1 MCWTCGTSPA
11 RLLARLH
18 HTSHLRNKTLASAG
32 STLSC
37 KGLIRCRDVYIL
49 SCSMHA
55 FHTLSVKQCLQRL
68 FFCSVNWSSRTLPT
82 QHLKQEFRG
91 QFFPCLAEPLKPSIP
106 PTTSNV
112 SSPRKHLK
120 HIVGYPIPRVFPSL
134 WLLMIWVSCL
144 TGFWN
149 QGQCLPEHARYGN
162 NIVISTT
169 STQVTR
175 SPRPQERV
183 FHCVSV

>member
-1 MCWTCGTSPA
+1 MCTFCRAVCMHFTRFQSNNAFNACFFAVSIGAPGPF
-11 RLLARLH
+11 RL
-18 HTSHLRNKTLASAG
+18 S
-32 STLSC
+32 
-37 KGLIRCRDVYIL
+37 I
-49 SCSMHA
+49 
-55 FHTLSVKQCLQRL
+55 
-68 FFCSVNWSSRTLPT
+68 SSKNSGGNSSLV
-82 QHLKQEFRG
+82 
-91 QFFPCLAEPLKPSIP
+91 LAEPLKPSIP